1 MQTGPA
7 RQLPNS
13 VLPEKY
19 RLSLSPDLQN
29 FTFEGRVDIDV
40 QVQSSTSE
48 ITLNA
53 AELTLREASLTQGE
67 TRVSARSLS
76 VDEDSETATITL
88 DSEAAPGP
96 ATLSI
101 SYQGILNDQLKGFY
115 RSRYQDANGNE
126 QYLATTQFE
135 ATDARRALPCWDEP
149 ALKSTFQV
157 SMTVPS
163 HLTAVSNTP
172 VVGQTEAGN
181 GLKTVSFAETPRM
194 STYLLAFIVGDLAS
208 VEAKAPNGTLMRV
221 FATRGNERLGQ
232 FALDTAI
239 RLLEYYNDYFGI
251 PYPLEK
257 LDHFAIPD
265 FAAGAMENWGAIT
278 YREVALLFD
287 PENSAAP
294 TRQRIVE
301 IIAHEMA
308 HMWFGDL
315 VTMDWWDDLWLNESF
330 ASWMGNKAT
339 DALYPEWSMWTQFLY
354 QDVGEGLRIDALRNS
369 HPIEANVKDPG
380 EIREIFDAISYNKGA
395 SILWM
400 LEQYLGEDT
409 FRNGLRSYLSRHM
422 YGNAR
427 GADLWQAMEDESGQ
441 PVISLMDSWIKQTGF
456 PVLTVET
463 SSDGKALDLTQERFL
478 YDRLAGQDPGPA
490 TWKVPVS
497 VITSES
503 SPTPPIL
510 METARHSFPAETNLN
525 KARWTKVNPGQNG
538 FYRVRYSPDALSSLI
553 DAVAS
558 GELPPTDRLGL
569 QSDLFALVRAGMEPA
584 TRYLDLVGAY
594 KAETDATVW
603 TDLSTNLRQLEVL
616 LADHPSLDQLR
627 AFNKTVYE
635 DIASRLGWD
644 ESPGEGHLDAL
655 LRTTVLARAG
665 GLGNE
670 SVLEEARNRFQEFL
684 RNPDSLRADIRGVV
698 YSLVALDADRDL
710 YDTLWDMEKK
720 ATLQEEK
727 RRLLGAVSR
736 PRDPVLLQETLE
748 RSISDDVRAQDTPL
762 VIISVAA
769 NRFGRDLA
777 WDFVKEN
784 WSEFDRRYGKGG
796 FMIMRM
802 VSITEDFNTM
812 ERANEVEAFF
822 QANPVAGAQRT
833 VQQSLESI
841 RLNARWL
848 ELNANPIAEWLHTHT
863 LT

>member
-1 MQTGPA
+1 METGPA
-7 RQLPNS
+7 RQLPNN
-13 VLPEKY
+13 VIPEKY
-19 RLSLSPDLQN
+19 RLSLTPDLHDFN
-29 FTFEGRVDIDV
+29 FEGRVEIDV
-40 QVQSSTSE
+40 QVKAATGE
-48 ITLNA
+48 IVLNA
-53 AELTLREASLTQGE
+53 AELTFHEASLTQDG
-67 TRVSARSLS
+67 TGIAASSIS
-76 VDEDSETATITL
+76 TDEDSETATITL
-88 DSEAAPGP
+88 ASEAKPGP
-96 ATLSI
+96 ATLTI

-115 RSRYQDANGNE
+115 RSRYQDVDGNE

-149 ALKSTFQV
+149 ALKATFQV
-157 SMTVPS
+157 SMTVPA

-172 VVGQTEAGN
+172 VIGETENGS
-181 GLKTVSFAETPRM
+181 GLKTVQFSETPRM
-194 STYLLAFIVGDLAS
+194 STYLLAFVVGDLAC
-208 VEAKAPNGTLMRV
+208 VEEAAPNGTLMRV
-221 FATRGNERLGQ
+221 FATRGNEHLGQ

-287 PENSAAP
+287 PDNSAAP

-315 VTMDWWDDLWLNESF
+315 VTMEWWDDLWLNESF

-339 DALYPEWSMWTQFLY
+339 DALFPEWSMWTQFLY

-400 LEQYLGEDT
+400 LEQYLGEET
-409 FRNGLRSYLSRHM
+409 FRNGLRIYLSRHK
-422 YGNAR
+422 YDNAQ
-427 GADLWQAMEDESGQ
+427 GSDLWRAMEEESGQ

-456 PVLTVET
+456 PALRVEA
-463 SSDGKALDLTQERFL
+463 SEDGKTLNLSQKRFL
-478 YDRLAGQDPGPA
+478 YDQLLGEDPGST

-497 VITSES
+497 ISRSDGS
-503 SPTPPIL
+503 SSTPTL
-510 METARHSFPAETNLN
+510 MESTDLSVSMDPNAG
-525 KARWTKVNPGQNG
+525 WTKVNPGQNG
-538 FYRVRYSPDALSSLI
+538 FYRVRYAPDMLISLLNAASSF
-553 DAVAS
+553 
-558 GELPPTDRLGL
+558 ELPANDRLGL
-569 QSDLFALVRAGMEPA
+569 QSDLFALVRAGLEPA

-594 KAETDATVW
+594 KGETDATVW
-603 TDLSTNLRQLEVL
+603 TDLSTNLRELEVL
-616 LADHPSLDQLR
+616 LADHPGLDRLR
-627 AFNKTVYE
+627 AFSRSIYDNIVE
-635 DIASRLGWD
+635 RLGW
-644 ESPGEGHLDAL
+644 EEAPGEGHLDAL
-655 LRTTVLARAG
+655 LRTLVLARAG

-670 SVLEEARNRFQEFL
+670 SVLEKAREGFQRYL
-684 RNPDSLRADIRGVV
+684 QDPSSLRPDIRGVA

-710 YDTLWDMEKK
+710 YETLWDMEKK

-736 PRDPVLLQETLE
+736 PRDPGLLQETLE
-748 RSISDDVRAQDTPL
+748 RSLSDDVRSQDTPL

-796 FMIMRM
+796 FMIMRL
-802 VSITEDFNTM
+802 VSITETFTTL
-812 ERANEVEAFF
+812 ERADEVEAFF
-822 QANPVAGAQRT
+822 EANPVAGAQRT
-833 VQQSLESI
+833 VQQALESI

-848 ELNANPIAEWLHTHT
+848 ELNSGPVTDWLESRSSS
-863 LT
+863 

>member
-53 AELTLREASLTQGE
+53 AELTLREASLTQGD

-88 DSEAAPGP
+88 DSEAAPGS

-115 RSRYQDANGNE
+115 RSRYQDADGNE

-172 VVGQTEAGN
+172 VVSETNSGN
-181 GLKTVSFAETPRM
+181 GLKTISFAETPRM

-463 SSDGKALDLTQERFL
+463 SSDGKALALTQERFL

-510 METARHSFPAETNLN
+510 METASHSFPAETNLN

-584 TRYLDLVGAY
+584 TRYLDLVSAY

-736 PRDPVLLQETLE
+736 PRDPALLQETLE

-802 VSITEDFNTM
+802 VSITEDFNTI

-822 QANPVAGAQRT
+822 NANPVAGAQRT

-848 ELNANPIAEWLHTHT
+848 ELNANPIADWLAGRSIP
-863 LT
+863 

>member
-1 MQTGPA
+1 METGPA
-7 RQLPNS
+7 RQLPNT
-13 VLPEKY
+13 VIPEKY
-19 RLSLSPDLQN
+19 RLFLTPDLQD
-29 FTFEGRVDIDV
+29 FTFEGHVEIDV
-40 QVQSSTSE
+40 NVNSATTE
-48 ITLNA
+48 IVLNA
-53 AELTLREASLTQGE
+53 AELTLHEASITQGD
-67 TRVSARSLS
+67 TRIPASSIAT
-76 VDEDSETATITL
+76 DEDAETATINL
-88 DSEAAPGP
+88 SSEAVPGP
-96 ATLSI
+96 ANLTI

-115 RSRYQDANGNE
+115 RSRYQDTEGNE

-135 ATDARRALPCWDEP
+135 STDARRALPCWDEP
-149 ALKSTFQV
+149 ALKATFQV

-172 VVGQTEAGN
+172 VIDESDAGN
-181 GLKTVSFAETPRM
+181 DLKTIHFAETPRM
-194 STYLLAFIVGDLAS
+194 STYLLAFVVGDLAC
-208 VEAKAPNGTLMRV
+208 VEETAPNGTLMRV
-221 FATRGNERLGQ
+221 FATRGNEHLGR
-232 FALDTAI
+232 FALDTAL

-315 VTMDWWDDLWLNESF
+315 VTMEWWDDLWLNESF

-339 DALYPEWSMWTQFLY
+339 DALFPEWSMWTQFLY

-409 FRNGLRSYLSRHM
+409 FRDGLRVYLSRHK
-422 YGNAR
+422 YGNAQ
-427 GADLWQAMEDESGQ
+427 GADLWRAMEEESGR

-456 PVLTVET
+456 PALTVDPSPDG
-463 SSDGKALDLTQERFL
+463 SSLILTQKRFL
-478 YDRLAGQDPGPA
+478 YDQLLGEDSGDT

-497 VITSES
+497 IARSDGS
-503 SPTPPIL
+503 STPPTL
-510 METARHSFPAETNLN
+510 MESPNLTIPVGTDQ
-525 KARWTKVNPGQNG
+525 AWTKVNPGQNG
-538 FYRVRYSPDALSSLI
+538 FYRVRYAPDMLPPLLS
-553 DAVAS
+553 AAS
-558 GELPPTDRLGL
+558 SFELPPTDRLGL

-594 KAETDATVW
+594 RGETDATVW
-603 TDLSTNLRQLEVL
+603 TDLSTNLRELEVL
-616 LADHPSLDQLR
+616 LADNPSLDQLR
-627 AFNKTVYE
+627 SFNKTVYE
-635 DIASRLGWD
+635 NIVDRLGWE
-644 ESPGEGHLDAL
+644 ESSGEGHLDAL

-665 GLGNE
+665 GLGNDA
-670 SVLEEARNRFQEFL
+670 VLEEARDRFQRYL
-684 RNPDSLRADIRGVV
+684 QDPASLRPDIRGVA

-710 YDTLWDMEKK
+710 YETLWDLEDK

-736 PRDPVLLQETLE
+736 LRDPGLLQETLE
-748 RSISDDVRAQDTPL
+748 RSLSDRVRAQDAPL

-777 WDFVKEN
+777 WDFVKDN
-784 WSEFDRRYGKGG
+784 WAEFDRRYGKGG
-796 FMIMRM
+796 FMIMRL
-802 VSITEDFNTM
+802 VSITETFTTI
-812 ERANEVEAFF
+812 ERADEVEGFF

-833 VQQSLESI
+833 VQQALESI

-848 ELNANPIAEWLHTHT
+848 ELNSDPVSAWLNAHPSA
-863 LT
+863 

>member
-1 MQTGPA
+1 METSPA
-7 RQLPNS
+7 RQLPNT
-13 VLPEKY
+13 VIPERY
-19 RLSLSPDLQN
+19 RLSLTPDLQN
-29 FTFEGRVDIDV
+29 FTFDGHVEIDIRVNTP
-40 QVQSSTSE
+40 TSE
-48 ITLNA
+48 IVLNA
-53 AELTLREASLTQGE
+53 AELAFHEASLSQDGSE
-67 TRVSARSLS
+67 ISAASIGT
-76 VDEDSETATITL
+76 DEDAETATITL
-88 DSEAAPGP
+88 SSEAAPGP
-96 ATLSI
+96 ATLAI
-101 SYQGILNDQLKGFY
+101 SYQGVLNDQLKGFY
-115 RSRYQDANGNE
+115 RSRYQDAEGNE

-149 ALKSTFQV
+149 ALKATFQV

-163 HLTAVSNTP
+163 QLAAVSNTP
-172 VVGQTEAGN
+172 IVGESIAGN
-181 GLKTVSFAETPRM
+181 DLKTVQFAETPRM
-194 STYLLAFIVGDLAS
+194 STYLLAFVVGDLAC
-208 VEAKAPNGTLMRV
+208 VEETAPNGTLMRV
-221 FATRGNERLGQ
+221 FATRGNEHLGQ
-232 FALDTAI
+232 FALNTAI

-315 VTMDWWDDLWLNESF
+315 VTMEWWDDLWLNESF

-339 DALYPEWSMWTQFLY
+339 DALFPEWSMWTQFLY

-409 FRNGLRSYLSRHM
+409 FRDGLRVYLSRHK
-422 YGNAR
+422 YGNAQ
-427 GADLWQAMEDESGQ
+427 GADLWRAMEEESGR

-456 PVLTVET
+456 PALTVEP
-463 SSDGKALDLTQERFL
+463 SPDSKSLTLSQKRFL
-478 YDRLAGQDPGPA
+478 YDQLLGEDPGD
-490 TWKVPVS
+490 TIWKVPVS
-497 VITSES
+497 IARSDGS
-503 SPTPPIL
+503 ATPPTL
-510 METARHSFPAETNLN
+510 MEGPSLELSTGAA
-525 KARWTKVNPGQNG
+525 KGWTKVNSGQNG
-538 FYRVRYSPDALSSLI
+538 FYRVRYALDMLPPLLTAASSF
-553 DAVAS
+553 D
-558 GELPPTDRLGL
+558 LPPTDRLGL
-569 QSDLFALVRAGMEPA
+569 QSDLFALVKAGLEPA

-594 KAETDATVW
+594 KSETDATVW
-603 TDLSTNLRQLEVL
+603 TDLSTNLRELEVL

-635 DIASRLGWD
+635 NIVKRLGWE

-665 GLGNE
+665 GLGSE
-670 SVLEEARNRFQEFL
+670 SVLEEARDRFQRFL
-684 RNPDSLRADIRGVV
+684 QDPTSLRPDIRGVA

-710 YDTLWDMEKK
+710 YETLWELEDR

-736 PRDPVLLQETLE
+736 PRDPDLLQETLE
-748 RSISDDVRAQDTPL
+748 RSLSDRVRAQDAPL

-784 WSEFDRRYGKGG
+784 WAEFDRRYGKGG
-796 FMIMRM
+796 FMIMRL
-802 VSITEDFNTM
+802 VSITEDFTTL
-812 ERANEVEAFF
+812 ERADEVEAFF
-822 QANPVAGAQRT
+822 EANPVAGAQRT
-833 VQQSLESI
+833 VQQALESI

-848 ELNANPIAEWLHTHT
+848 ELNSDAVAAWLTGNPST
-863 LT
+863 

>member
-1 MQTGPA
+1 M
-7 RQLPNS
+7 
-13 VLPEKY
+13 
-19 RLSLSPDLQN
+19 
-29 FTFEGRVDIDV
+29 
-40 QVQSSTSE
+40 
-48 ITLNA
+48 
-53 AELTLREASLTQGE
+53 
-67 TRVSARSLS
+67 
-76 VDEDSETATITL
+76 
-88 DSEAAPGP
+88 
-96 ATLSI
+96 
-101 SYQGILNDQLKGFY
+101 
-115 RSRYQDANGNE
+115 
-126 QYLATTQFE
+126 
-135 ATDARRALPCWDEP
+135 
-149 ALKSTFQV
+149 
-157 SMTVPS
+157 
-163 HLTAVSNTP
+163 
-172 VVGQTEAGN
+172 
-181 GLKTVSFAETPRM
+181 
-194 STYLLAFIVGDLAS
+194 
-208 VEAKAPNGTLMRV
+208 
-221 FATRGNERLGQ
+221 
-232 FALDTAI
+232 
-239 RLLEYYNDYFGI
+239 
-251 PYPLEK
+251 EK

-287 PENSAAP
+287 TDNSAAA

-380 EIREIFDAISYNKGA
+380 EIREIFDAISYSKGA

-400 LEQYLGEDT
+400 LERYLGEDA
-409 FRNGLRSYLSRHM
+409 FRDGLRSYLSRHK
-422 YGNAR
+422 YANAR
-427 GADLWQAMEDESGQ
+427 GADLWQAMEEVSGQ

-456 PVLTVET
+456 PVISVES
-463 SSDGKALDLTQERFL
+463 SSDGKALSITQERFL
-478 YDRLAGQDPGPA
+478 YDRLTGNDPGA
-490 TWKVPVS
+490 TTWKVPIS
-497 VITSES
+497 VCNAD
-503 SPTPPIL
+503 SPPTEPVL
-510 METARHSFPAETNLN
+510 MESPELSLPLETRAT

-584 TRYLDLVGAY
+584 TRYLDLVAAY
-594 KAETDATVW
+594 KGETDATVW
-603 TDLSTNLRQLEVL
+603 TDLSTNLRDLEVR

-635 DIASRLGWD
+635 DIVNRVGWE
-644 ESPGEGHLDAL
+644 ESPDDGHLDAL

-665 GLGNE
+665 GLGNQ
-670 SVLEEARNRFQEFL
+670 SVLEEARNRFQEYL
-684 RNPDSLRADIRGVV
+684 RNPVSLRADIRGVV

-710 YDTLWDMEKK
+710 YESLWDMEKK
-720 ATLQEEK
+720 ANLQEEK

-736 PRDPVLLQETLE
+736 PRDPALLQETLE
-748 RSISDDVRAQDTPL
+748 RSLSDDVRSQDAPL
-762 VIISVAA
+762 VIITVAA

-796 FMIMRM
+796 FMIMRL
-802 VSITEDFNTM
+802 VSITEDFTTL
-812 ERANEVEAFF
+812 EQAAEVEAFF

-848 ELNANPIAEWLHTHT
+848 ELNADPITDWLNAHPST
-863 LT
+863 